1 MIEFLALSNVTK
13 DCMKEL
19 SGVSMYSRT
28 TVNQP
33 LWLISVRLD
42 IQAQVISLENLEA
55 DRAIS
60 EPPANEL
67 KFTKW
72 L

>member
-28 TVNQP
+28 TVNHP
-33 LWLISVRLD
+33 CELSVRLD
-42 IQAQVISLENLEA
+42 IQAQVISLANLEA

-60 EPPANEL
+60 EPRANEL
-67 KFTKW
+67 KITKW